1 MEDWFSYLISCFHM
15 ALQNAVFFMTTIRND
30 LFLLDARHFSALVL
44 GVTGVIFLS
53 FAALVRLSGRLRRS
67 EAAIRSLNEDLEQVT
82 QDLNVERVWR
92 LAGGDS
98 TERPSADSL
107 KELYEIL
114 ARHHDDASY
123 MA

>member
-1 MEDWFSYLISCFHM
+1 MS
-15 ALQNAVFFMTTIRND
+15 
-30 LFLLDARHFSALVL
+30 LLDGRQFAALFFGIV
-44 GVTGVIFLS
+44 GVILIL
-53 FAALVRLSGRLRRS
+53 FAALVRKSRRLRRS
-67 EAAIRSLNEDLEQVT
+67 ELAIAALNEDLAKVT

-98 TERPSADSL
+98 TEQPSADSL
-107 KELYEIL
+107 KELYRIL